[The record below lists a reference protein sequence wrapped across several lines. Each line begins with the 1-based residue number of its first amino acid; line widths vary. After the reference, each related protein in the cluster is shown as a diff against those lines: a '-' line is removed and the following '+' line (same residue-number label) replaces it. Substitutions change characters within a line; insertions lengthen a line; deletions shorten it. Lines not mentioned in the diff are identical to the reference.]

1 MLSETRINH
10 TLGLEILTPRLIL
23 TIMTIIVSFDN
34 SLDECTECVIGSA
47 KLSALQKRPL
57 LRPRRN
63 IFLALCLKSKRKEK
77 VNFHLDKDRGASNR

>member
-23 TIMTIIVSFDN
+23 TIMTIIVSF
-34 SLDECTECVIGSA
+34 ECVIGSA
-47 KLSALQKRPL
+47 KLFALQKRPL

-77 VNFHLDKDRGASNR
+77 VNFRLDKDRGASNR